1 MDGSVVAPKPR
12 VPMARR
18 AARSA
23 LLGSAVEFYD
33 FTLFTTASA
42 LVLGPVFFA
51 PLGDRKATVAAFIT
65 FGSAFLARPLGALVL
80 GHVGDRVG
88 RRAALIVSVTVMG
101 AATTGIGLLPG
112 YGDIGVAAPVLL
124 LILRLLQ
131 GFSAGGEQAGSN
143 TLTLEHAP
151 DAQRNRYSAWTMQ
164 GVSLGTLLGKVAFL
178 IVVWLPRPDLLAWGW
193 RVPFLAAGPLMLVAV
208 AIRRTVEEP
217 PRFTRLADAGGL
229 ARVPAVEVL
238 SHHWRAVVAVAAGT
252 LFALGGTV
260 LNVYGLSYATSHG
273 TAPGHYLA
281 MITVVTALG
290 LVFQPFW
297 ARWSDRV
304 GRRPVFVGC
313 CLGASLL
320 YFAYL
325 PALGSGSLALV
336 GLASVAMMLV
346 WSGANAVS
354 SAWFAE
360 LFPTRVRHSGAALG
374 GQLGMMVVGFAP
386 AIMTSLEGAGPT
398 GWLPVAGFGA
408 TCLLVAAAAG
418 VLTAETYT
426 RSLVD
431 ADPGA
436 R

>member
-1 MDGSVVAPKPR
+1 
-12 VPMARR
+12 MARR

-51 PLGDRKATVAAFIT
+51 PLGPRQATMAAFVT
-65 FGSAFLARPLGALVL
+65 FGSAFLARPLGAILL
-80 GHVGDRVG
+80 GHLGDRVG
-88 RRAALIVSVTVMG
+88 RRSALIVSVTVMG
-101 AATTGIGLLPG
+101 AATTGIGVLPG
-112 YGDIGVAAPVLL
+112 YATIGVAAPVML

-151 DAQRNRYSAWTMQ
+151 DAERNRYSAWTMQ

-217 PRFTRLADAGGL
+217 PRFTRLAETGGL

-238 SHHWRAVVAVAAGT
+238 THHWRAVVAVAAGS
-252 LFALGGTV
+252 LFAVGGAV
-260 LNVYGLSYATSHG
+260 LNVYGLSYATRHG
-273 TAPGHYLA
+273 TAPGQYLA
-281 MITVVTALG
+281 IITVITALG
-290 LVFQPFW
+290 LVFQPLW
-297 ARWSDRV
+297 AGLSDRV
-304 GRRPVFVGC
+304 GRRPVFVGS
-313 CLGASLL
+313 CLGAALL

-325 PALGSGSLALV
+325 PALGSGNLALV
-336 GLASVAMMLV
+336 AVASVAMMSM

-360 LFPTRVRHSGAALG
+360 LFPTRVRHTGAALG
-374 GQLGMMVVGFAP
+374 GQLGMVVVGFTP
-386 AIMTSLEGAGPT
+386 AIMTSLEGGREA

-408 TCLLVAAAAG
+408 ACLLVAAAAG
-418 VLTAETYT
+418 LLTTETYT
-426 RSLVD
+426 RSLAD
-431 ADPGA
+431 ADSA
-436 R
+436 SR